1 MIARGLFDELH
12 IGEIDPGRYHMVDRT
27 SGQTVGFIMVR
38 HPDLVVVLFSG
49 VPTVQGQNRVLD
61 LVHEDPAAGKGAFT
75 VKEAV
80 ALAPNGEYRVVYYS
94 GRMVATHP

>member
-27 SGQTVGFIMVR
+27 SGQTVGVIMVR
-38 HPDLVVVLFSG
+38 HPDLVVVLFSSL
-49 VPTVQGQNRVLD
+49 PTVQGQDRVLD
-61 LVHEDPAAGKGAFT
+61 LVYESIGGHVFT
-75 VKEAV
+75 VAD
-80 ALAPNGEYRVVYYS
+80 ALSLAPNGDYRVVHYS